1 MIKYIVDNQ
10 AGNLISLDTE
20 NLSGT
25 KVLRSE
31 WVIDRTYIADKDGE
45 VLIKDD
51 DGNIA
56 NRLDVKANDVIVKLY
71 SPTGDNKKEIVIL
84 SGDEIRD
91 HIIRKKEFEAKQRE
105 ENKTNK
111 HYEDCVACS
120 CKEKDA

>member
-31 WVIDRTYIADKDGE
+31 WIINCTYIMDEDGE

-71 SPTGDNKKEIVIL
+71 SPTGDNKAEIVIL
-84 SGDEIRD
+84 DSDQIRD
-91 HIIRKKEFEAKQRE
+91 YVIRRKEFEAKQRE
-105 ENKTNK
+105 ENETNK
-111 HYEDCVACS
+111 HWADCVACS

>member
-1 MIKYIVDNQ
+1 MIKYIVNNR
-10 AGNLISLDTE
+10 AGDLISLDTE
-20 NLSGT
+20 NLSSA